1 MKKIIVTIL
10 FANIFNSY
18 SQQYSIDTVSQKL
31 STYKTVRLSTD
42 LSGINETEKEGLKFL
57 VRAAEMINEIFKLQA
72 FAGHPITDTITNE
85 VVKKYMEINYGP
97 WDRLSDNKPFINGIG
112 PKPLGANY
120 YPADM
125 RQTEFDS
132 LTDERKNSPYSIIVR
147 EKGQLVV
154 KPYNEVY
161 SDYLNQASMFLR
173 TSAGMLQDAALMPY
187 LLARADA
194 LLNNTYD
201 ESDKIWLQMKGNKYD
216 IIIGPIENYEDQ
228 LYGLK
233 TSYEAYVLVK
243 DIEWSKRLEKYV
255 AYLPELQKNL
265 PVEKQY
271 KAEKTGG
278 NSQINAYDAI
288 YYGGDCNS
296 GSKTIAVNLPND
308 EQLQINYGTRRSQ
321 IKNVMKAKFDH
332 IMMPITQALIDSSQ
346 IKHVNFN
353 AFFAN
358 TMFHEVAH
366 GLGIK
371 NTING
376 KGTVREALGANYNA
390 LEEGKADILG
400 LYMITEL
407 YNKKV
412 LTEGQLMDYYVTF
425 MAGIFRS
432 VRFGAASAHGKA
444 NMIRFNYF
452 QEKGAFTKDPNTQK
466 YKIDMAKMK
475 IAMTELSALILKLQ
489 GDGDIEGVKKLLLEK
504 GQIPAD
510 LQNDLNKLLQM
521 QIPVDIIFEQ
531 GEELIDSS
539 KK

>member
-1 MKKIIVTIL
+1 MKKTLVTL
-10 FANIFNSY
+10 FFASIFNCY
-18 SQQYSIDTVSQKL
+18 SQQYSIDSVSQKL

-42 LSGINETEKEGLKFL
+42 LSSINGMEKEGLKFL

-97 WDRLSDNKPFINGIG
+97 WDRLNDNKPFINGIG

-120 YPADM
+120 YPANM
-125 RQTEFDS
+125 RQSEFDS
-132 LTDERKNSPYSIIVR
+132 LEDARKNSPYTILVR
-147 EKGQLVV
+147 EEGRLLV

-161 SDYLNQASMFLR
+161 ISYLDQASMFLR
-173 TSAGMLQDAALMPY
+173 NAADMLQDPPLKTY

-194 LLNNTYD
+194 LITNQYD

-346 IKHVNFN
+346 IKYVNFN

-407 YNKKV
+407 YNKQV

-452 QEKGAFTKDPNTQK
+452 QEKGAFTKDPKTQK

-489 GDGDIEGVKKLLLEK
+489 GDGDVEGVKKLLLEK
-504 GQIPAD
+504 GQIPTD
-510 LQNDLNKLLQM
+510 LQNDLNKLLQL